1 MIQHISTLFDSA
13 VAKIGVINLT
23 CLLSLPVLKDR
34 AALNPSTDSIIFLL
48 ILAAI
53 VGGILILIVVRQI
66 LVSRNNALLYQSETK
81 RRQLAESLTRAT
93 QEMTSTLD
101 FQQAPVLVL
110 DQLAVVVPYER
121 CSILLEQNHLLHIVA
136 QRGFP
141 ENEQR
146 TQEVLITIR
155 EDDPY
160 LEMAKTFEPVIID
173 DVTKDPGWTI
183 LPWLPLNKSWMGIP
197 LVVRE
202 NAIGMI
208 SVTRKEAH
216 AFTTEDML
224 LAKAF
229 AGQAAVT
236 LENARLYAELQRAYH
251 TLEILDN
258 TKSKFIEIVAHELR
272 TPLTIIK
279 GYTQSLAAQAVIKDD
294 IQNQTLLE
302 GVVRGADRLHEIVN
316 NMIDI
321 TKIDTQVLKLNK
333 VPFRMSDLFMRL
345 TQYYEPALSERNLTL
360 EIDDLSQ
367 LPLIQAD
374 AELLQ
379 KVFLQLVMNAIKY
392 TPDGGKIRISN
403 RIDRAKNMLE
413 IEIADTGIGIDPEQ
427 IELIFKKFYQ
437 TGQVALHSTGQT
449 KFKGGGPGLGL
460 PIALGIVTAHG
471 GKIWAESPCQ
481 NEQTCPGSKFFVQL
495 PL

>member
-1 MIQHISTLFDSA
+1 MMQGMLLFRNTATQIVS
-13 VAKIGVINLT
+13 VHSVHQ
-23 CLLSLPVLKDR
+23 LLSLGNNSRSAWRPDPDDVV
-34 AALNPSTDSIIFLL
+34 FLL

-53 VGGILILIVVRQI
+53 VGGILILIIVRQI
-66 LVSRNNALLYQSETK
+66 LATRSKTLLYQSETK

-101 FQQAPVLVL
+101 FQQASVLVL

-121 CSILLEQNHLLHIVA
+121 CSILLEQNNHLHIVA

-141 ENEQR
+141 ENEER
-146 TQEVLITIR
+146 TQEVLIAIR
-155 EDDPY
+155 DDDPY
-160 LEMAKTFEPVIID
+160 LRMSDTFEPLIID
-173 DVTKDPGWTI
+173 DVTQDPGWTI
-183 LPWLPLNKSWMGIP
+183 LPWLPLNRSWMGIP
-197 LVVRE
+197 LVVRDKT
-202 NAIGMI
+202 IGMI
-208 SVTRKEAH
+208 SITRQEAH

-251 TLEILDN
+251 TLEILDR

-279 GYTQSLAAQAVIKDD
+279 GYTQSLAAQPVIKDD

-316 NMIDI
+316 NMLDI

-333 VPFRMSDLFMRL
+333 TPFRMSDLFVRL
-345 TQYYEPALSERNLTL
+345 SQYYEPALAERNLTL

-367 LPLIQAD
+367 LPMIQAD
-374 AELLQ
+374 AGLLQ

-392 TPDGGKIRISN
+392 TPDGGKIRITN
-403 RIDRAKNMLE
+403 RIDRDKNMLE
-413 IEIADTGIGIDPEQ
+413 MVIADTGIGIDPEQ
-427 IELIFKKFYQ
+427 IDLIFQKFYQ
-437 TGQVALHSTGQT
+437 TGQVALHSTSQI

-460 PIALGIVTAHG
+460 PIALGIVAAHG
-471 GKIWAESPCQ
+471 GKIWAESPGY